1 MEQKNY
7 WKGLEELHDDPG
19 FLKERDK
26 EFAEELPV
34 EEIFNSSIVNKPSN
48 RRDFLKMLGFS
59 VSAATLA
66 ASCRIPVKKAIPY
79 VIKPEEIVPGVAN
92 YYASTFYDGN
102 DYCPVLVKT
111 RDGRPIKI
119 EPLTSKHI
127 ATDSPN
133 RFFFGGT
140 SARAQASVLSLYD
153 NSRPQFP
160 TVTGK
165 KATWEVADSE
175 IRSRLLN
182 AKTNGGSMA
191 IITSTILS
199 PSTKQIIADFKTAFP
214 NTRHIV
220 FDPVSYSGI
229 AIANEKSFGKRVIPG
244 YHFEHASIIFSF
256 GADFLGTWISPVE
269 YTRQYIK
276 NRKVS
281 PEHTEMSRHYQ
292 IESRLSLTGSNADKR
307 AVIKP
312 SEEGAAV
319 IALYNLIAAKSG
331 AASISGGQVS
341 GRAEKV
347 IAQAAD
353 ELIANKGK
361 CLVVAGSNDPDVQ
374 VIINGINKMLG
385 NYGTTISLSRHSN
398 THQSD
403 NREMQALM
411 NDLNKG
417 LISTVIVYGA
427 NPAYDYPDAK
437 GFSEALV
444 KAETSISLNDR
455 ADETTALCRYH
466 CPDHHYLESWNDA
479 SPRAGLFTMCQP
491 VIWPLFDTRQAQDSL
506 LRWMGNTDDYY
517 AYIRKNWE
525 QNVYPAQSTYGDVQT
540 FWDMCVKEGAFEIAI
555 AENVDVNSAMD
566 VTAAAAAIGAA
577 AAGEKGLEI
586 SLYEKVG
593 IGNGRYANIPWLQ
606 EMPDPISKVVWDNYL
621 CVSPKFAE
629 ENGLVMDVVAH
640 LTDMVNVK
648 AGNISVDVPVYVQPG
663 QGDSSVSLA
672 VGYGRTKSGKAGDG
686 IGQNAYPFIGTNGDA
701 AAYHLSGVTITK
713 LNKKYEIAMTQTH
726 FSFEGRDAIQTT
738 TLKEYK
744 KHPEEGIEEKEALKH
759 IWAETL
765 YPEQKFP
772 GPKWGMSIDLNSCIG
787 CGACT
792 VACQAENNVP
802 VVGKKEVMRVHEM
815 SWIRIDRYYSFQ
827 GEDGTIDKEKEYDHV
842 QDYQDVQVVFQ
853 PMLCQ
858 HCDNAP
864 CENVCPVNATN
875 HSSEGLNQMAY
886 NRCIGTRYCA
896 NNCPYKVRRF
906 NWLDYTTADV
916 FPWNEPW
923 KVPTLGIKDTGMA
936 DAMTRM
942 VLNPDVTVRS
952 RGVME
957 KCSFCVQ
964 RIQEGKL
971 QAKKEGR
978 PLNAGDVKSACQ
990 TACPAD
996 AISFGNLND
1005 ETSQVRKDHED
1016 GRAYYTLAELN
1027 TRPAVAYMKK
1037 VKNTDERVP
1046 GDNKPKKAAVH
1057 H

>member
-7 WKGLEELHDDPG
+7 WKGLEELHEDPG

-34 EEIFNSSIVNKPSN
+34 EEIFNSSVVNKPAN

-79 VIKPEEIVPGVAN
+79 VIKPEEIIPGVAN

-127 ATDSPN
+127 SADSPN
-133 RFFFGGT
+133 RYLFGGT

-153 NSRPQFP
+153 NSRPQQP
-160 TVTGK
+160 SITGK
-165 KATWEVADSE
+165 KATWEIADTE
-175 IRSRLLN
+175 IRNRLIE
-182 AKTNGGSMA
+182 AKTKGGSMV
-191 IITSTILS
+191 ILTPTLLS
-199 PSTKQIIADFKTAFP
+199 PSTKQLIADFIMAYPAAK
-214 NTRHIV
+214 HV
-220 FDPVSYSGI
+220 VYDPISYSGI
-229 AIANEKSFGKRVIPG
+229 AIANERNFGKHVVPG
-244 YHFEHASIIFSF
+244 YHFENAGVIVSIN
-256 GADFLGTWISPVE
+256 ADFLGTWISPVE
-269 YTRQYIK
+269 YTRQYVQ

-281 PEHTEMSRHYQ
+281 ATQTKMSRHYH

-312 SEEGAAV
+312 SEEATAV
-319 IALYNLIAAKSG
+319 VALYNKIAGLTG
-331 AASISGGQVS
+331 AAALTGAQLTGK
-341 GRAEKV
+341 AEKV
-347 IAQAAD
+347 IAQAAED
-353 ELIANKGK
+353 LVANKGK
-361 CLVVAGSNDPDVQ
+361 GLVVAGSNDPNVQ
-374 VIINGINKMLG
+374 VVVNAINNMLG
-385 NYGTTISLSRHSN
+385 SYGTTISLGRNSN
-398 THQSD
+398 THQSSNKD
-403 NREMQALM
+403 MQLLM
-411 NDLNKG
+411 DDMNKG
-417 LISTVIVYGA
+417 AINTLIVYGA
-427 NPAYDYPDAK
+427 NPAYDHADAK
-437 GFSEALV
+437 GFSEAIKKV
-444 KAETSISLNDR
+444 ETTISLNDR
-455 ADETTALCRYH
+455 SDETSALCRYH

-479 SPRAGLFTMCQP
+479 SPKAGLFTMCQP
-491 VIWPLFDTRQAQDSL
+491 VIWPLFQTRQAQDSL

-517 AYIRKNWE
+517 TYIKNYWVK
-525 QNVYPAQSTYGDVQT
+525 NVYPSQSTYSDSQS
-540 FWDMCVKEGAFEIAI
+540 FWDMCVKEGAFEMAV
-555 AENVDVNSAMD
+555 AEVSSSNASID
-566 VTAAAAAIGAA
+566 AAAAANASMA
-577 AAGEKGLEI
+577 AAGAAKGLELT
-586 SLYEKVG
+586 LYEKVAM
-593 IGNGRYANIPWLQ
+593 GNGRYANVPWLQ

-621 CVSPKFAE
+621 CVSPKFAK

-640 LTDMVNVK
+640 TTDMVTVT
-648 AGNISVDVPVYVQPG
+648 AGKVSIDVPVYVQPG
-663 QGDSSVSLA
+663 QGDTSVALA
-672 VGYGRTKSGKAGDG
+672 LGYGRNKSGKAGDG
-686 IGQNAYPFIGTNGDA
+686 VGQNAYPFVTTAGESTT
-701 AAYHLSGVTITK
+701 YHISGVTITK
-713 LNKKYEIAMTQTH
+713 LSKKYEIAMTQTH
-726 FSFEGRDAIQTT
+726 FSFEGRDAIQETS
-738 TLKEYK
+738 LKEYQ
-744 KHPEEGIEEKEALKH
+744 KHPEEGIAEKEALNH
-759 IWAETL
+759 MWSQTL

-772 GPKWGMSIDLNSCIG
+772 GAKWGMAIDLNSCIG

-802 VVGKKEVMRVHEM
+802 VVGKTEVMRVHEM

-827 GEDGTIDKEKEYDHV
+827 SEHGTIDKEKEYDNIE
-842 QDYQDVQVVFQ
+842 DYQDIQVVFQ

-923 KVPTLGIKDTGMA
+923 KVPTLGIKDTGMT

-942 VLNPDVTVRS
+942 VLNPDVTVRA

-971 QAKKEGR
+971 HAKTEGR
-978 PLNAGDVKSACQ
+978 PLVEGDVKSACQ

-1005 ETSQVRKDHED
+1005 ETSKVRKDHED

-1027 TRPAVAYMKK
+1027 TRPAIAYMKK
-1037 VKNTDERVP
+1037 VRNTDERVP